1 MTKSAVPEHHRQLVY
16 DTDGNNQCYDVT
28 VNKGYADYLNDP
40 FKASN
45 TRGDWGINLS
55 NPIIQKLSIFTMKNN
70 HILREMYAGTSIS
83 GTLVGTGIYFFVFY
97 FKKNIF

>member
-1 MTKSAVPEHHRQLVY
+1 MIFVTITALLLLWTLFVMTKSAVPEHHRQLVY

-45 TRGDWGINLS
+45 TRGDWGIN
-55 NPIIQKLSIFTMKNN
+55 
-70 HILREMYAGTSIS
+70 
-83 GTLVGTGIYFFVFY
+83 
-97 FKKNIF
+97 

>member
-1 MTKSAVPEHHRQLVY
+1 
-16 DTDGNNQCYDVT
+16 
-28 VNKGYADYLNDP
+28 
-40 FKASN
+40 
-45 TRGDWGINLS
+45 
-55 NPIIQKLSIFTMKNN
+55 MKNN